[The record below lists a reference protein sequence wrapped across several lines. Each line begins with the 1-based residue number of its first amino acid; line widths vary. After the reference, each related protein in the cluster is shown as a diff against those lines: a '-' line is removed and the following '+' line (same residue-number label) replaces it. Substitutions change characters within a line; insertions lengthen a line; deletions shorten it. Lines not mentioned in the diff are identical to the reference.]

1 MTDHELATKLKE
13 LAEAPAPPPRID
25 LDRARRAG
33 GRRRR
38 VRTTALVL
46 GCAAVVTAGGLT
58 AVSLF
63 RPVPPLAIAP
73 AAAPPGSGVGTPTPV
88 IPVPSTNPMEAT
100 ASFGWLP
107 EQIKGIEYAVGAH
120 GDGTLAI
127 GRGELAPMIWL
138 SVYDQEPPVPRD
150 LGGQPSRI
158 PVRIGAQD
166 GYWLTNAPNDPLN
179 RGDSYLR
186 WRTREGRWVQ
196 LHAYYLVGPDLQQ
209 VLTRVA
215 GDVTVGIR
223 PVPLPLHITSLPKGF
238 SLSDGYL
245 QRRPDQDGVPW
256 RLVLQYT
263 SEGGLAT
270 INVSPPG
277 GPTDGLGEPQCV
289 TKNGLKACVSFNQP
303 KIGGVTAKE
312 LLSRITLLGP
322 DETKWVTRVIG

>member
-13 LAEAPAPPPRID
+13 LAETPAPPPRID
-25 LDRARRAG
+25 LDRARRIG

-38 VRTTALVL
+38 VRTTALVV

-63 RPVPPLAIAP
+63 RPVPPPAIAP
-73 AAAPPGSGVGTPTPV
+73 AASAPASATPTPV
-88 IPVPSTNPMEAT
+88 TPVPVDNPMVAK
-100 ASFGWLP
+100 ANFGWLP

-120 GDGTLAI
+120 GDTTLAI
-127 GRGELAPMIWL
+127 GRGELPPMIWL
-138 SVYDQEPPVPRD
+138 SVYDREPPVPPG

-166 GYWLTNAPNDPLN
+166 GYWLTTAANDPLN

-186 WRTREGRWVQ
+186 WRAGDGRWAQ
-196 LHAYYLVGPDLQQ
+196 LHAYYLTGPDRQQ

-215 GDVTVGIR
+215 GDVTFGIR
-223 PVPLPLHITSLPKGF
+223 PVPLPLRITSLPGTF

-245 QRRPDQDGVPW
+245 NRRQDQDGVPW

-270 INVSPPG
+270 INVAPPG
-277 GPTDGLGEPQCV
+277 APTDGLGKPECV
-289 TKNGLKACVSFNQP
+289 TKNGLKACVSFNQT

-312 LLSRITLLGP
+312 LLSRITLLGM
-322 DETKWVTRVIG
+322 DETKWTTHVVG

>member
-1 MTDHELATKLKE
+1 MTDHELAAKLKQLTE
-13 LAEAPAPPPRID
+13 VPAPPPRID
-25 LDRARRAG
+25 LDRARRVG

-46 GCAAVVTAGGLT
+46 GCAAAVTAGGLT

-63 RPVPPLAIAP
+63 GPVPPLAIAP
-73 AAAPPGSGVGTPTPV
+73 AAPPSWSVAGPVTPAVT
-88 IPVPSTNPMEAT
+88 VPSTNPMEAT

-107 EQIKGIEYAVGAH
+107 EQIKGIEYTIGSH
-120 GDGTLAI
+120 GDATVAV
-127 GRGELAPMIWL
+127 GRGELPPIIWL
-138 SVYDQEPPVPRD
+138 SISDQEPSVPRE
-150 LGGQPSRI
+150 LGGQPSRV
-158 PVRIGAQD
+158 PARIGDRD
-166 GYWLTNAPNDPLN
+166 GYWLTTDAKDPLN

-186 WRTREGRWVQ
+186 WRTREGRWAA
-196 LHAYYLVGPDLQQ
+196 LHAYYLAGPDLQQ

-215 GDVTVGIR
+215 GDARFGIR
-223 PVPLPLHITSLPKGF
+223 QVPLPLHIASLPK
-238 SLSDGYL
+238 LSFLNDGYL
-245 QRRPDQDGVPW
+245 RRRPDQDGVPW

-289 TKNGLKACVSFNQP
+289 TKNGLQACVSFNQP
-303 KIGGVTAKE
+303 EIGGITAKE

-322 DETKWVTRVIG
+322 DETKWITHVIG